1 MKKLLIM
8 AMAATVI
15 AAPLAQAKQPHHRP
29 PPPPPHHSNNYPNGW
44 GPHRGPDRHG
54 YYHGYRGYHDHRP
67 GYRRGPDGFWYPA
80 AAFALGA
87 ILGGALAH

>member
-8 AMAATVI
+8 AMAATVLT
-15 AAPLAQAKQPHHRP
+15 APLAQAKDHHHQ
-29 PPPPPHHSNNYPNGW
+29 PPPPPHHSKHYANGW
-44 GPHRGPDRHG
+44 DSHHGPDRHG

-87 ILGGALAH
+87 ILGSAIAN

>member
-8 AMAATVI
+8 AIAATVLT
-15 AAPLAQAKQPHHRP
+15 APLAQARDRYHR
-29 PPPPPHHSNNYPNGW
+29 PPPPHHSNYAH

-54 YYHGYRGYHDHRP
+54 YYHGYRGYHDRRP
-67 GYRRGPDGFWYPA
+67 GYHRGSDGFWYPA

-87 ILGGALAH
+87 IVGGAIAR